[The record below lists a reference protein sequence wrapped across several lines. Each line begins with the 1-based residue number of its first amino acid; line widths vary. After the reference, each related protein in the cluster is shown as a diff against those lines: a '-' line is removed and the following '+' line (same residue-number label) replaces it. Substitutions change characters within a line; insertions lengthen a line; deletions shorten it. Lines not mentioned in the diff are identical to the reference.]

1 MRLVVFCCI
10 VPFFAT
16 AVMMLGIWAL
26 EWAGIINVPPDLEI
40 IIAVILFLVW
50 SFVAYDG
57 WRRYR

>member
-1 MRLVVFCCI
+1 
-10 VPFFAT
+10 
-16 AVMMLGIWAL
+16 MMLSIWVL

-40 IIAVILFLVW
+40 VIAVILFLVW